1 MKVANN
7 TKGFTLIELLVVIS
21 IIGILVG
28 LSIFGLQSARESSRN
43 SSRKA
48 DLEMIRSGIEIY
60 KADCGSYPVANG
72 TLPASLLGS
81 QTTGNTCLRSTVY
94 IAEVP
99 TDPLETRS
107 YYYSSDG
114 VTYELC
120 AALEDDGVDTC
131 SGSCGETCTYQVINP

>member
-1 MKVANN
+1 MKTINR

-43 SSRKA
+43 ASRKS

-60 KADCGSYPVANG
+60 KADCGGYPVALG
-72 TLPASLLGS
+72 ASLSGS
-81 QTTGNTCLRSTVY
+81 ETTGNTCLTSTVY

-99 TDPLETRS
+99 TDSLESRS
-107 YYYSSDG
+107 YYYNSDG

-131 SGSCGETCTYQVINP
+131 SGSCGETCTYQVVNP

>member
-1 MKVANN
+1 MKTTNK

-48 DLEMIRSGIEIY
+48 DIEMIRSGIEIY
-60 KADCGSYPVANG
+60 KADCGSYPIALG
-72 TLPASLLGS
+72 TSLSGS
-81 QTTGNTCLRSTVY
+81 RTTGNTCLTSTVY

-107 YYYSSDG
+107 YYYLSNG

-120 AALEDDGVDTC
+120 AALEDDGADTC
-131 SGSCGETCTYQVINP
+131 SGSCGVTCSYQVVNP

>member
-1 MKVANN
+1 MKTMNRI
-7 TKGFTLIELLVVIS
+7 KGFTLIELLVVIS

-43 SSRKA
+43 ASRKS

-60 KADCGSYPVANG
+60 KADCGGYPVALG
-72 TLPASLLGS
+72 TSLSGS
-81 QTTGNTCLRSTVY
+81 ETPGNTCLTSTVY

-99 TDPLETRS
+99 TDSLESRS
-107 YYYSSDG
+107 YYYNSDG

-131 SGSCGETCTYQVINP
+131 SGSCGETCTYQVVNP